1 MSSLLI
7 KNMPEELHKKLK
19 EQAKKHRR
27 SMTQEAITILEQ
39 ELLTLSP
46 EIPPPVQGTR
56 NLPQDMLTGAIKDGR
71 E

>member
-1 MSSLLI
+1 LLI

-39 ELLTLSP
+39 ELLTPSP
-46 EIPPPVQGTR
+46 
-56 NLPQDMLTGAIKDGR
+56 
-71 E
+71 